1 MDFQYIAVDWQR
13 QHILLSADSMAGLNR
28 LILSEK
34 GQLVI
39 QQQVIWIYRI
49 KEQVLVQ
56 VQQEINRTGVSFNQ
70 LVQPDH

>member
-13 QHILLSADSMAGLNR
+13 QNILLSADSMAGLNR

-39 QQQVIWIYRI
+39 QQQAIWIYRI
-49 KEQVLVQ
+49 EEQVLVQ
-56 VQQEINRTGVSFNQ
+56 VQQEINRTGVPFNQ
-70 LVQPDH
+70 LVQPGH

>member
-1 MDFQYIAVDWQR
+1 MNYQYIAVDWQR
-13 QHILLSADSMAGLNR
+13 RHILLSAESMASLNR

-39 QQQVIWIYRI
+39 QQQAIWIYRI
-49 KEQVLVQ
+49 EEQVLVQ
-56 VQQEINRTGVSFNQ
+56 VQQEINRTGVPFNQ